1 MTNRREAID
10 MSVEL
15 SGTQFSRCQN
25 LIATLTGIQMS
36 DAKRGMVTR
45 RVSNRMQDLGLS
57 DVDAYLG
64 LLDSGDSAEV
74 ENFRNAV
81 TTNLTSFFRENHHFD
96 FLRSSLLRAAA
107 EGDSAPIRIWSAAC
121 STGEEPYSIVMT
133 LAETLPLE
141 RHDRFQVVATD
152 IDTDV
157 LAKARSGVYSNDRIE
172 GISPERLKRWF
183 LRGKGARAGMVRVK
197 PMLQEKIDFRQV
209 NLLGEWPDLG
219 QFDVVFCRNVVIYF
233 DKPTQVELVRRFH
246 QVIKPEGLL
255 VMGHSESLHSAS
267 NLFRLLGRTIY
278 QKVA

>member
-1 MTNRREAID
+1 

-64 LLDSGDSAEV
+64 LLDSGDRAEV

-107 EGDSAPIRIWSAAC
+107 EGDSEPIRIWSTAC
-121 STGEEPYSIVMT
+121 STGEEPYSIVIT

-141 RHDRFQVVATD
+141 RQDRFQVVATD

-157 LAKARSGVYSNDRIE
+157 LAKARSGVYGNDRTE

-197 PMLQEKIDFRQV
+197 PMLQGKIDFRQM

-255 VMGHSESLHSAS
+255 VMGHSESLHNTSD
-267 NLFRLLGRTIY
+267 LFRLLGRTIY
-278 QKVA
+278 QKIA